1 MDRAHRIGQT
11 KQVYVF
17 RFVTENAVEEK
28 VLERAAQKLRLDQLV
43 IQQGRETK
51 KTSTAASKD
60 ELGAMIQHGAEKII
74 NASESMS
81 VEDDIDDILRRGEE
95 KTAKLNDKFASLNF
109 DQLQIFNA
117 AAAQAQT
124 TTTWEGEEYGGRKP
138 GSKLSNMLWIEPS
151 KRERKT
157 NYSVD
162 AYYRGQLTTGS
173 RPPPADDGFKF
184 FPERVQELQEKER
197 YHFKVRL
204 DPLMPATPNTDAV
217 SPGHTENA
225 RRAGRAPC

>member
-51 KTSTAASKD
+51 KSSTAASKD
-60 ELGAMIQHGAEKII
+60 ELVDMIQHGAEKII
-74 NASESMS
+74 NTAESMA
-81 VEDDIDDILRRGEE
+81 VDDDIENILRHGEE

-109 DQLQIFNA
+109 DQLQIFNST
-117 AAAQAQT
+117 AAQGQ
-124 TTTWEGEEYGGRKP
+124 TTTWEGEEYGGRKA
-138 GSKLSNMLWIEPS
+138 GAKLGNLLWIEPS

-162 AYYRGQLTTGS
+162 AYYRGTLAPGTGRPGQPRSRRPRQLV
-173 RPPPADDGFKF
+173 DDGFKF
-184 FPERVQELQEKER
+184 FPERVQELQEKDR
-197 YHFKVRL
+197 LYFKVSERI
-204 DPLMPATPNTDAV
+204 
-217 SPGHTENA
+217 
-225 RRAGRAPC
+225 RRPRRRE